1 MPAKSESQRRLFGMV
16 LAAKRG
22 ELKDPSPKIKK
33 ISQGISENDARDF
46 AHKKKRA
53 NIAKSMMSG
62 PSGY

>member
-1 MPAKSESQRRLFGMV
+1 MPPAFSESQRKLFGMV

-22 ELKDPSPKIKK
+22 ELKNPSPKIKK

-46 AHKKKRA
+46 AKKKRA